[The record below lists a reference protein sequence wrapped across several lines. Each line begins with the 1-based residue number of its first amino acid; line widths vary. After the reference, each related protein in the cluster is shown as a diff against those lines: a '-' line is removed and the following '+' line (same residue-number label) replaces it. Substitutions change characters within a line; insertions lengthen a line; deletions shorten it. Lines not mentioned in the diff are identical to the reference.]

1 MICPKCKKVIDN
13 DSLFCEY
20 CGEKIISKESS
31 NETSQPKNK
40 KGLWITLVLVAL
52 VILVG
57 GGLYMYKV
65 HQEGLR
71 VEGLRLEE
79 ERRIAAERQAEL
91 EAQLEAERK
100 TRAEADKKAKAEADR
115 KAQTEARKNAEEEDD
130 KIYIR
135 VEKMPE
141 FPSGNEELSKFSVR
155 NIKYPLLAQENGI
168 QGRVICQFIVNAD
181 GRIENIEVVRGV
193 EESLDQEA
201 IRVLKLMP
209 NWIPGSQG
217 GENVRVKYTLPIRFS
232 L

>member
-1 MICPKCKKVIDN
+1 
-13 DSLFCEY
+13 
-20 CGEKIISKESS
+20 
-31 NETSQPKNK
+31 
-40 KGLWITLVLVAL
+40 
-52 VILVG
+52 
-57 GGLYMYKV
+57 
-65 HQEGLR
+65 
-71 VEGLRLEE
+71 LEE

-115 KAQTEARKNAEEEDD
+115 KAKTEADRKAQTEARKNAEEEDD

-141 FPSGNEELSKFSVR
+141 FPGGNEELSKFLVR

-209 NWIPGSQG
+209 NWEPGRQG
-217 GENVRVKYTLPIRFS
+217 GKNVSVKFTLGIRFK

>member
-57 GGLYMYKV
+57 GGLYIYKV

-91 EAQLEAERK
+91 EAQLEAEIK
-100 TRAEADKKAKAEADR
+100 TRAEADR

-141 FPSGNEELSKFSVR
+141 FPSGNEELSKFLVR

-181 GRIENIEVVRGV
+181 GRIENIEVVSGV

>member
-1 MICPKCKKVIDN
+1 
-13 DSLFCEY
+13 
-20 CGEKIISKESS
+20 
-31 NETSQPKNK
+31 
-40 KGLWITLVLVAL
+40 
-52 VILVG
+52 
-57 GGLYMYKV
+57 MYKV
-65 HQEGLR
+65 YQESLR
-71 VEGLRLEE
+71 VERLRLEE

-100 TRAEADKKAKAEADR
+100 TKAEADKKAQMEV
-115 KAQTEARKNAEEEDD
+115 RKNAEEEDD
-130 KIYIR
+130 KIYLR

-141 FPSGNEELSKFSVR
+141 FPGGNEELSKFLVR

-181 GRIENIEVVRGV
+181 GSIENIEVVRGV

-209 NWIPGSQG
+209 NWKPGRQAG
-217 GENVRVKYTLPIRFS
+217 KNVSVKCTQVIRFR

>member
-1 MICPKCKKVIDN
+1 M
-13 DSLFCEY
+13 
-20 CGEKIISKESS
+20 
-31 NETSQPKNK
+31 
-40 KGLWITLVLVAL
+40 WITLVLVAL

-100 TRAEADKKAKAEADR
+100 TRAEADKKAKAEADKKDKAEADR
-115 KAQTEARKNAEEEDD
+115 KAKAEARKNAEEEDD

-141 FPSGNEELSKFSVR
+141 FPSGNEELSKFLVR

-181 GRIENIEVVRGV
+181 GRIENIEVVSGV